1 MNILKKVI
9 PAICILVLVNTA
21 IACNFGVPGP
31 YEPGF
36 EEPFPGEP
44 GEPPMEEPHPEEP
57 GFEEPHPEEPH
68 PEEPHPEE
76 PHPEEPPPEEPPPPE
91 PQPQQP
97 QPQPQPQPQQP
108 SSSGPFTADLAV
120 TDIYPGKQPHGQF
133 HVRITNHGP
142 GTLNNVKVGI
152 SCSSER
158 SNKSNGQLSSGGN
171 ANFDLTIGMKPGEIQ
186 SHPTTLS
193 LDTTV
198 FDYLVGC
205 EVHPGFNDPNPGNNV
220 YSETLK

>member
-1 MNILKKVI
+1 MKIFKWSLPVL
-9 PAICILVLVNTA
+9 CILALASSLT
-21 IACNFGVPGP
+21 ACNLGVPAP
-31 YEPGF
+31 QEPGY
-36 EEPFPGEP
+36 EEPFPE
-44 GEPPMEEPHPEEP
+44 EPPMDEPHPEEP

-76 PHPEEPPPEEPPPPE
+76 PPHEEPPPPEPGPEEPPPPE
-91 PQPQQP
+91 PAPQQP
-97 QPQPQPQPQQP
+97 QSGQPQ
-108 SSSGPFTADLAV
+108 SGPFTADLAV
-120 TDIYPGKQPHGQF
+120 TDIYPGKQPYGQF
-133 HVRITNHGP
+133 HVRITNNGP
-142 GTLNNVKVGI
+142 GTLNKVKVSV

-158 SNKSNGQLSSGGN
+158 TDKNNGQLSSGGN
-171 ANFDLTIGMKPGEIQ
+171 ENLNLNLSMKPGETQ
-186 SHPTTLS
+186 SFPTNLK